1 MAAPTQPS
9 NLPPMSGDVVRQIE
23 EGAKALNLTVEA
35 FILYLLRRQSLGSDS
50 ARFER
55 HVEQVFG
62 KHGDLMRR
70 LAK

>member
-1 MAAPTQPS
+1 
-9 NLPPMSGDVVRQIE
+9 MSGDVVRQLE
-23 EGAKALNLTVEA
+23 EGAKKLNLTVEA
-35 FILYLLRRQSLGSDS
+35 FVLFLLRRQTAGNDA

>member
-1 MAAPTQPS
+1 MAAPAQSS
-9 NLPPMSGDVVRQIE
+9 NLPPMSGDVVRQLE
-23 EGAKALNLTVEA
+23 EGAKNLNLTVEA
-35 FILYLLRRQSLGSDS
+35 FVLFLLRRQAAGSDA